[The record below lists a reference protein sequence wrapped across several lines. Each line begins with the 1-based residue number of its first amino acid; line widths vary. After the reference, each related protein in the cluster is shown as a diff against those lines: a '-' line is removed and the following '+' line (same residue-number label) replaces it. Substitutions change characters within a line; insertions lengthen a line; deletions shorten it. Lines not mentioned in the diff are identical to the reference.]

1 MINTARRRA
10 HLERMLR
17 DRRRELQGEVRH
29 GIRNGRAY
37 RSTQGGDDIDR
48 SDAHSQ
54 GDIDL
59 ALLQM
64 RAETV
69 RRIDAALVR
78 LEAGTYGSCVE
89 CAIAISEPRL
99 RALPFAARCQACEER
114 REEENGHARRVEQRR
129 GSLSLFSE
137 TVSS

>member
-1 MINTARRRA
+1 MTDTARRRA

-17 DRRRELQGEVRH
+17 NRRREVQGEVRH
-29 GIRNGRAY
+29 GIRNGRTN
-37 RSTQGGDDIDR
+37 RSKQGGDDVDR

-69 RRIDAALVR
+69 MLIDAALRR
-78 LEAGTYGSCVE
+78 LDEGKYGSCAE
-89 CAIAISEPRL
+89 CAKEIAERRL
-99 RALPFAARCQACEER
+99 RALPFAVRCQACEAKH
-114 REEENGHARRVEQRR
+114 EEGYARGQQLAQRR
-129 GSLSLFSE
+129 GGASIFSDV
-137 TVSS
+137 VSS

>member
-1 MINTARRRA
+1 MTNTAGRRA

-17 DRRRELQGEVRH
+17 DRRRELEGEVRH
-29 GIRNGRAY
+29 GVRNGR
-37 RSTQGGDDIDR
+37 SGQSKQGGDDVDR

-89 CAIAISEPRL
+89 CATAIPEPRL
-99 RALPFAARCQACEER
+99 RALLFAARCQACEER
-114 REEENGHARRVEQRR
+114 REEEHGQARRVEQRR
-129 GSLSLFSE
+129 GSPALFLE
-137 TVSS
+137 VVSS

>member
-1 MINTARRRA
+1 MANTARRRA

-29 GIRNGRAY
+29 GIRNGRADL
-37 RSTQGGDDIDR
+37 SNQGGDDVDR

-69 RRIDAALVR
+69 TRIDAALVR
-78 LEAGTYGSCVE
+78 LEAGTYGSCTE
-89 CAIAISEPRL
+89 CATAISEPRL

-114 REEENGHARRVEQRR
+114 REEEHGQARRVDERR
-129 GSLSLFSE
+129 GGPALFPD
-137 TVSS
+137 VISS

>member
-1 MINTARRRA
+1 MTNTARRRA

-17 DRRRELQGEVRH
+17 NHRRELEGEVRH
-29 GIRNGRAY
+29 HIRHGRTDLAK
-37 RSTQGGDDIDR
+37 QGGDDADR

-59 ALLQM
+59 TLLQM

-69 RRIDAALVR
+69 TRIDAALVR

-89 CAIAISEPRL
+89 CTKAISEPRL

-114 REEENGHARRVEQRR
+114 REEEHGQARRVEQRR
-129 GSLSLFSE
+129 GPALFSD
-137 TVSS
+137 VASS

>member
-1 MINTARRRA
+1 MTNTARRRA

-17 DRRRELQGEVRH
+17 DRRREMQGEVRH
-29 GIRNGRAY
+29 GIRDGRTD
-37 RSTQGGDDIDR
+37 RLKQGGDDIER
-48 SDAHSQ
+48 SDAHRQ

-69 RRIDAALVR
+69 RRIDAALGR

-89 CAIAISEPRL
+89 CAKEIAERRL
-99 RALPFAARCQACEER
+99 RALPFAVRCQACEAKH
-114 REEENGHARRVEQRR
+114 EEAHARSQQLAQRR
-129 GSLSLFSE
+129 GSASLFSDV
-137 TVSS
+137 VSS

>member
-1 MINTARRRA
+1 MTNTARRRA

-29 GIRNGRAY
+29 GIRHGR
-37 RSTQGGDDIDR
+37 SELSKQGGDDVDR

-64 RAETV
+64 RSETV

-89 CAIAISEPRL
+89 CAKAISEPRL

-114 REEENGHARRVEQRR
+114 REEEHGHARRIEQRR
-129 GSLSLFSE
+129 GSSTLFSDV
-137 TVSS
+137 VSS

>member
-1 MINTARRRA
+1 MTNTARRRA

-17 DRRRELQGEVRH
+17 NRRREVQGEVRH
-29 GIRNGRAY
+29 GIRSGRTGQ
-37 RSTQGGDDIDR
+37 STHGGDDVDR

-64 RAETV
+64 RAETLT
-69 RRIDAALVR
+69 RIDAALVR

-114 REEENGHARRVEQRR
+114 REEEHGQARRVEQRR
-129 GSLSLFSE
+129 SSPSLFSE
-137 TVSS
+137 VVIS

>member
-1 MINTARRRA
+1 MTNTARRRA

-17 DRRRELQGEVRH
+17 NRRREVQGEVRH
-29 GIRNGRAY
+29 GIRNGRTD
-37 RSTQGGDDIDR
+37 RSKQGGDDVDR

-114 REEENGHARRVEQRR
+114 REEEHGHARRVEQRR
-129 GSLSLFSE
+129 GSPSLFSE
-137 TVSS
+137 VVSS

>member
-1 MINTARRRA
+1 MANTARRRA

-17 DRRRELQGEVRH
+17 DRRRELEIEVRH
-29 GIRNGRAY
+29 GIRNGRTDQ
-37 RSTQGGDDIDR
+37 SKQGGDDVDR

-59 ALLQM
+59 ALLQI

-89 CAIAISEPRL
+89 CATAISEPRL
-99 RALPFAARCQACEER
+99 RALPFAARCQTCEER
-114 REEENGHARRVEQRR
+114 REEEHGQARHVEQRR
-129 GSLSLFSE
+129 GSPSLFSE
-137 TVSS
+137 VVTS

>member
-1 MINTARRRA
+1 MTNTARRRA

-17 DRRRELQGEVRH
+17 NRRREVQGEVRH
-29 GIRNGRAY
+29 GIRNGRTN
-37 RSTQGGDDIDR
+37 RSKQGGDDVDR

-69 RRIDAALVR
+69 RRIDAALGR

-89 CAIAISEPRL
+89 CAKEIAERRL
-99 RALPFAARCQACEER
+99 RALPFAVRCQACEAKH
-114 REEENGHARRVEQRR
+114 EEGHARAQQLAQRR
-129 GSLSLFSE
+129 GSASLFSDV
-137 TVSS
+137 VSS

>member
-1 MINTARRRA
+1 MANTARRRA

-29 GIRNGRAY
+29 GIRNGRADL
-37 RSTQGGDDIDR
+37 SKQGGDDVDR

-64 RAETV
+64 RTETV

-89 CAIAISEPRL
+89 CSMAISEPRL

-114 REEENGHARRVEQRR
+114 REDENLHARRVEQRR
-129 GSLSLFSE
+129 GSPSLFSE
-137 TVSS
+137 VVSS

>member
-1 MINTARRRA
+1 MTNTARRRA

-17 DRRRELQGEVRH
+17 DRRRELEGEVRH
-29 GIRNGRAY
+29 GIRNGRTDQ
-37 RSTQGGDDIDR
+37 SKQGGDDVDR

-59 ALLQM
+59 ALLQV

-89 CAIAISEPRL
+89 CATAISEPRV
-99 RALPFAARCQACEER
+99 RALPFAARCQACEEQL
-114 REEENGHARRVEQRR
+114 EEKHGQARRVEQRR
-129 GSLSLFSE
+129 GGPSLFSDVV
-137 TVSS
+137 TS

>member
-1 MINTARRRA
+1 MANTARRRA

-17 DRRRELQGEVRH
+17 NRRRELQGEVRH
-29 GIRNGRAY
+29 GIRTGRADL
-37 RSTQGGDDIDR
+37 SKQGGDDVDR

-89 CAIAISEPRL
+89 CATAISEPRL

-114 REEENGHARRVEQRR
+114 REAEHGQARRVEQRR
-129 GSLSLFSE
+129 GGPALFPE
-137 TVSS
+137 VVSS

>member
-1 MINTARRRA
+1 MTNTARRRA

-17 DRRRELQGEVRH
+17 DRRRELEGEVRH
-29 GIRNGRAY
+29 GIRNGRTDQ
-37 RSTQGGDDIDR
+37 SKQGGDDVDR

-89 CAIAISEPRL
+89 CATAISEPRL

-114 REEENGHARRVEQRR
+114 REEKHGQARRVEQRR
-129 GSLSLFSE
+129 GGPSLFSDVV
-137 TVSS
+137 TS

>member
-1 MINTARRRA
+1 
-10 HLERMLR
+10 MLR
-17 DRRRELQGEVRH
+17 NRRLELQDEIRH
-29 GIRNGRAY
+29 GIRNGRADL
-37 RSTQGGDDIDR
+37 SKQGGDDVDR
-48 SDAHSQ
+48 SDVHSQ

-89 CAIAISEPRL
+89 CTTAISEPRL

-114 REEENGHARRVEQRR
+114 REEKNGQARRVEQRR
-129 GSLSLFSE
+129 GSPALFSE
-137 TVSS
+137 VVSS

>member
-1 MINTARRRA
+1 MTNTARRRA
-10 HLERMLR
+10 HLERNLR
-17 DRRRELQGEVRH
+17 NRRREVQNEVRH
-29 GIRNGRAY
+29 GIRSGRTDQSK
-37 RSTQGGDDIDR
+37 RSGDDIDR

-54 GDIDL
+54 GDVDL

-89 CAIAISEPRL
+89 CATAISEARL

-114 REEENGHARRVEQRR
+114 REEEHGRAQREQRR
-129 GSLSLFSE
+129 GNASLFSE
-137 TVSS
+137 VVSS

>member
-1 MINTARRRA
+1 MANTARRRA
-10 HLERMLR
+10 HLERMLLN
-17 DRRRELQGEVRH
+17 RRRELQGEVRH
-29 GIRNGRAY
+29 GIRNGRTDV
-37 RSTQGGDDIDR
+37 SKQSGDEVDR

-69 RRIDAALVR
+69 TRIDAALVR

-89 CAIAISEPRL
+89 CATAISEPRL

-114 REEENGHARRVEQRR
+114 REEEHGQARRAGQRR
-129 GSLSLFSE
+129 GSPALFSDV
-137 TVSS
+137 VSS